1 MKHIITTT
9 TFFDSA
15 LGKVVSGDSTDIIIF
30 AKIKDVVPVR
40 LMQDVTEKENLKIR
54 VIYSETKEENLL
66 WLGSLLGG
74 KKEDDEFLLL
84 GDALA
89 LSDSIKKAYGIK
101 TEVPKKER
109 SGSTDAPKSRRGRKK
124 VISNTEEKEANV
136 SLNNKSIDESVLV
149 NDSANPLTP
158 QYSDDAE
165 KSKKILEVEKS
176 VEINPVEQE
185 KGFSD
190 PLSNK
195 NMIEAFIRAMSV
207 RAKDLKGYQSS
218 DEDLATEIAS
228 VLKQQDDWQ
237 KEELEAA
244 LFDWF
249 GENGDV
255 IFKWVKPNIKKLNEL
270 AHAM

>member
-40 LMQDVTEKENLKIR
+40 LMQDVTEKENL
-54 VIYSETKEENLL
+54 L
-66 WLGSLLGG
+66 WLGSPLGG

-101 TEVPKKER
+101 TEIPKKER

-124 VISNTEEKEANV
+124 VVSNTEEKEANV

>member
-1 MKHIITTT
+1 
-9 TFFDSA
+9 
-15 LGKVVSGDSTDIIIF
+15 
-30 AKIKDVVPVR
+30 
-40 LMQDVTEKENLKIR
+40 MQDVTEKENLKIR

-124 VISNTEEKEANV
+124 V
-136 SLNNKSIDESVLV
+136 SLNNKSIDESVSV

-185 KGFSD
+185 KGFTD

-237 KEELEAA
+237 AA